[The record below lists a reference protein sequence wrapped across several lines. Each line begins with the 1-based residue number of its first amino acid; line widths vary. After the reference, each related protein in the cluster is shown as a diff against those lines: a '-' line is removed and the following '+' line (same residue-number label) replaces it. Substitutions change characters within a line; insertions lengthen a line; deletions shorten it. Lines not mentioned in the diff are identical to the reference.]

1 MRLFDA
7 RERTDLFCT
16 QSLDNGLDENADVF
30 SLNEVEYAIDEDG
43 WHYGG
48 IKGREGIVTQGRTLE
63 EFCLM
68 IEDAR
73 RLMDSE
79 DGEDQ

>member
-1 MRLFDA
+1 MTECAAPRALTTA
-7 RERTDLFCT
+7 C
-16 QSLDNGLDENADVF
+16 
-30 SLNEVEYAIDEDG
+30 LNEVEYAIDDDG
-43 WHYGG
+43 WYCGG

-79 DGEDQ
+79 DGEGQQ